1 MLNFILMVFRQATQE
16 MAQTVKQQL
25 QTVKTQHKNDID
37 SLRKQVSDSKKEA
50 QRYQTLVSSQR
61 SCEQTERLV
70 SYLKMTLTL

>member
-1 MLNFILMVFRQATQE
+1 

-61 SCEQTERLV
+61 SQWLEN
-70 SYLKMTLTL
+70 YLKLECIAGDFGPIPNRK

>member
-1 MLNFILMVFRQATQE
+1 

-61 SCEQTERLV
+61 SCEQRLV